1 MFNPYRVQESDG
13 NFFESFTALS
23 WRQENKRLRATTEHE
38 ESKKAEKPLPAELQ
52 IALKSKVHQLSKHDY
67 ELLYIE
73 VLYTIKHKIGTTIG
87 GHLPYMQDLYQYA
100 QDAFGM
106 PPEDHAKLLAK
117 ATEEKPPILML
128 NVSVIQA
135 RGLEA
140 KDADGYSDPFCM
152 LGIMPSR
159 PVEYQSGEATTYSDD
174 DSPKYRDKK
183 GLKKF
188 STSSLHKKK
197 DRLQAVRDLLPA
209 KLIRTTTVKKNTLD
223 PVWNE
228 RFRFDLDDISA
239 DCLHL
244 DIWDHDDEYSVF
256 EAAKKLNEVS
266 GFKGLGRFFKQVAQ
280 SARKG
285 SSGSVDDFLGCVNI
299 PAKDIPSS
307 GIEKWYKLE
316 GRSSK
321 SNIQGEIQ
329 LKLCLTTRED
339 RGIPEDDN
347 WTDMKQH
354 EDLICIF
361 IEYRVRNFNDD
372 VSKWAGK
379 LPQAAM
385 TILHQHAI
393 QGDITDLQQAIC
405 YWSAFC
411 RKHIEHSFDYALMY
425 LQLENLDSLWE
436 PGQLSPTEEESLAES
451 FSIFIDYCLNLI
463 RKQRDVF
470 LPSNK
475 DVIHTLECMLR
486 CLSKIYGMAA
496 FKQLCPFAKD
506 LYSQIVSSIKKGTSE
521 WYERISK
528 RVKSKSKNEGDIMRS
543 LIELTT
549 LLNADIHQA
558 VHFYQKLYENIV
570 GVEYVPLAYLHLE
583 KLLAGDVITALKD
596 ELGDDLKV
604 GNMELAEVRS
614 MFSENPN
621 AEIGTSLF
629 ELYLE
634 LQEFC
639 KFKRFIPEMEQ
650 ESLGITRY
658 YEWFRFAV
666 QKWLLTAQVK
676 ATARV
681 TKAVEVDMVYSNI
694 SNAKYSSSAV
704 DVCSLFHHMVDFWTN
719 LEWPEACDAYS
730 FTANLTQNICD
741 NAVMYSELIHDKLYA
756 TGFYDEDRQFDLS
769 DQLCITINNIEH
781 VRVTLKPLAETM
793 RFSILEEDLERVD
806 PHKRASLEKVN
817 LFSLTNKADIIMTN
831 KIKKVL
837 DHVADRMRPDIKK
850 DVFHMNWAPDVVP
863 ADEAIV
869 DLMEYLDK
877 NLVTLNQ
884 NLVSANFNRILDS
897 IWVEVLKEFQDVM
910 ITEDMKQQ
918 IFYQRM
924 FDALTLLVDFFYANN
939 KGLSMDT
946 MLSDRQFQDLR
957 EQLALHKEDT
967 RDLIEQ
973 FYQEKL
979 DEQEQTETSPYGTL
993 NVRVFYKYDIQTLLV
1008 EVISAKDLIPLD
1020 ANGFSDPFVLIHLS
1034 PEHIFP
1040 NITVQKTQIIKKTL
1054 NPIFDELFEFPV
1066 SPEQCKHRGAAIQF
1080 VVMDHDFMF
1089 QNDIGGEAYLPLS
1102 EIPGVSGGE
1111 VTGFEAL
1118 NILSMP
1124 LLHPRHKERG
1134 TFNVLKGRTWDKE
1147 AQDFVKKRL
1156 KMEEQAS

>member
-1 MFNPYRVQESDG
+1 MFRSSRIQVMLDIGCDRVD
-13 NFFESFTALS
+13 
-23 WRQENKRLRATTEHE
+23 RHE
-38 ESKKAEKPLPAELQ
+38 EAKKAEKPLPAEQQ
-52 IALKSKVHQLSKHDY
+52 IALKLKLHQPTKQEY

-128 NVSVIQA
+128 NVTVVQA
-135 RGLEA
+135 RDLEA

-152 LGIMPSR
+152 LGIMPSC
-159 PVEYQSGEATTYSDD
+159 PVDYSSSESTSSYPDD
-174 DSPKYRDKK
+174 ENPRYRDKK

-197 DRLQAVRDLLPA
+197 DKQQAVRDLLPA
-209 KLIRTTTVKKNTLD
+209 KLIRTTNVKKNTLN

-228 RFRFDLDDISA
+228 RFRFDLDDINA

-244 DIWDHDDEYSVF
+244 DIWDHDEEYSVF

-299 PAKDIPSS
+299 PAKEIPSS
-307 GIEKWYKLE
+307 GLEKWYNLE

-361 IEYRVRNFNDD
+361 IEYRVRTLQDAPN
-372 VSKWAGK
+372 KWAGK
-379 LPQAAM
+379 LPQAAL

-393 QGDITDLQQAIC
+393 QGDVTDIQQAIC
-405 YWSAFC
+405 YWAAFC
-411 RKHIEHSFDYALMY
+411 RKHIEHTFDYALMY
-425 LQLENLDSLWE
+425 LQLERLDSVWE
-436 PGQLSPTEEESLAES
+436 PGQLSSIEEESLIES
-451 FSIFIDYCLNLI
+451 FNLFIDYCLNLI

-470 LPSNK
+470 IPSQK
-475 DVIHTLECMLR
+475 DAMHSLECMLR
-486 CLSKIYGMAA
+486 CLSKIYGMTA
-496 FKQLCPFAKD
+496 FKELCPFAKE
-506 LYSQIVSSIKKGTSE
+506 LHSQIVTAIKKGTTD
-521 WYERISK
+521 WYDRVAK
-528 RVKSKSKNEGDIMRS
+528 RTKSKSKIEGDIIRS

-549 LLNADIHQA
+549 LLNADMHQA
-558 VHFYQKLYENIV
+558 VHFYQKLYEDIV
-570 GVEYVPLAYLHLE
+570 GVEYVPLSYLHLE
-583 KLLAGDVITALKD
+583 ELLAQDVITALRD
-596 ELGDDLKV
+596 EVGDDLKI
-604 GNMELAEVRS
+604 GNLEYEEVKYQVTS
-614 MFSENPN
+614 VASS
-621 AEIGTSLF
+621 EIGTSLF
-629 ELYLE
+629 EFYLE

-639 KFKRFIPEMEQ
+639 KFKRLITETEQ
-650 ESLGITRY
+650 MSLSITKY

-666 QKWLLTAQVK
+666 QKWLIIAQQK

-681 TKAVEVDMVYSNI
+681 SKAVEVDTVYSNI
-694 SNAKYSSSAV
+694 CNAKYSSSAV
-704 DVCSLFHHMVDFWTN
+704 DVCSLFNHMVDFWTN
-719 LEWPEACDAYS
+719 LEWPEPCDAYT

-741 NAVMYSELIHDKLYA
+741 NAVRYADLIHDKLCA
-756 TGFYDEDRQFDLS
+756 SGFYDEEGQFDVS
-769 DQLCITINNIEH
+769 EQLCITINNIEH
-781 VRVTLKPLAETM
+781 VRITLKPIAQTM
-793 RFSILEEDLERVD
+793 RFATLEQDLEYAD
-806 PHKRASLEKVN
+806 PKRRRKLEKIN
-817 LFSLTNKADIIMTN
+817 LFTLVNKSDQMMIN
-831 KIKKVL
+831 KIKRVL
-837 DHVADRMRPDIKK
+837 DRVADRMRPDIKK
-850 DVFHMNWAPDVVP
+850 DVFHMNWTPDVVP

-884 NLVSANFNRILDS
+884 NLVSANFNRILHS
-897 IWVEVLKEFQDVM
+897 IWVEVLEEFNDVM
-910 ITEDMKQQ
+910 VTEDMKHQV
-918 IFYQRM
+918 FYQRM
-924 FDALTLLVDFFYANN
+924 YDALTLLLEFFYANN

-946 MLSDRQFQDLR
+946 MLTDKQFQDLR

-979 DEQEQTETSPYGTL
+979 DEQDQTETSPYGIL
-993 NVRVFYKYDIQTLLV
+993 NIRVFYKYEVQTLLV
-1008 EVISAKDLIPLD
+1008 EVISGKDLIPLD
-1020 ANGFSDPFVLIHLS
+1020 ANGFSDPFILIHLS

-1040 NITVQKTQIIKKTL
+1040 NITVQKTQIVKKTL
-1054 NPIFDELFEFPV
+1054 NPVFDELFEFPV

-1080 VVMDHDFMF
+1080 IVMDHDFMF
-1089 QNDIGGEAYLPLS
+1089 QNDIGGEAYIPLS
-1102 EIPGVSGGE
+1102 EIPGVNGAE

-1118 NILSMP
+1118 NIISMP
-1124 LLHPRHKERG
+1124 LMHPRHKEKG
-1134 TFNVLKGRTWDKE
+1134 TFNVLRGRTWDKE
-1147 AQDFVKKRL
+1147 AQEFVKRRIKL
-1156 KMEEQAS
+1156 EEQAS